1 MHAAMRQRIPSFVA
15 ITLFVLLSTVAGLQP
30 CGRPGFIK
38 NVNRETSTPPGTAGK
53 RRPSFPRPNWT
64 VKYDSGSL
72 GLERGQWLKIA
83 FVPRLDLA
91 QIANPSTSVLA
102 EELIRVEFNGKTEKE
117 SHLLQGPRSGCSYA
131 HSMMPDAAKSPQPNI
146 LVTAGLALG
155 PVSRLTERLNHK
167 HPVRFIWKEAGKEK
181 SMVVKV
187 NDCEYQS
194 FIANI
199 RWLAAARWPEVG
211 RDVSR

>member
-1 MHAAMRQRIPSFVA
+1 MRQRILPFVV
-15 ITLFVLLSTVAGLQP
+15 IVLFALLSTVAGSQP
-30 CGRPGFIK
+30 CGGPGVIK
-38 NVNRETSTPPGTAGK
+38 NVNREISPPSGTAGK
-53 RRPSFPRPNWT
+53 RPPSFPRPNWT
-64 VKYDSGSL
+64 VKYDSGSP

-91 QIANPSTSVLA
+91 QIANPSTSVQA
-102 EELIRVEFNGKTEKE
+102 EQLVRVEFNDKAEEE

-131 HSMMPDAAKSPQPNI
+131 HSMMPDTAKSPRPNV
-146 LVTAGLALG
+146 LVAAGLALG
-155 PVSRLTERLNHK
+155 PVSRLAERLNHK
-167 HPVRFIWKEAGKEK
+167 HPVRFVWTEAGEEK

-199 RWLAAARWPEVG
+199 RWLVAARWPEVG
-211 RDVSR
+211 RDVSH